1 MKKILYLVV
10 CLLGFITACLLIFF
24 PISPVNSNNADKQE
38 KIKTTEVKMEKN
50 LYKSKNN
57 TNVYP
62 KNTNEEMIENIQ
74 FKIRE
79 ILLKA
84 EMNELKTIENKR
96 EWFIEYKRIINK
108 YSKWFDPPETIYDVF
123 TDDEINLICKTVETE
138 CYMKDFISKCN
149 VASVIFNRIEM
160 EGYGDTITDIIC
172 CENQFAYG
180 RNNITEDTIL
190 AVEYAFCIED
200 TTNGC
205 VAFRSDIC
213 PTSWYGWRYAFT
225 DESGHHFYK

>member
-1 MKKILYLVV
+1 MKKILCLAV
-10 CLLGFITACLLIFF
+10 CLLSFLLIN
-24 PISPVNSNNADKQE
+24 PVNSNNTDRQE
-38 KIKTTEVKMEKN
+38 KIRTTEVKMEKAIC
-50 LYKSKNN
+50 
-57 TNVYP
+57 TNPRIIQMYIL
-62 KNTNEEMIENIQ
+62 KNTNEEMIGNIQ

-79 ILLKA
+79 ILLNA
-84 EMNELKTIENKR
+84 EMNELETIKNKR

-138 CYMKDFISKCN
+138 CYMTDFISKCN
-149 VASVIFNRIEM
+149 VASVIFNRM

-180 RNNITEDTIL
+180 RDNITEDTIL

-213 PTSWYGWRYAFT
+213 PASWYKWRYVFT

>member
-1 MKKILYLVV
+1 MKKFLCLTV
-10 CLLGFITACLLIFF
+10 CLLGFLLIN
-24 PISPVNSNNADKQE
+24 PVHPNNTDKQE
-38 KIKTTEVKMEKN
+38 KIRTTEVKIEKSN
-50 LYKSKNN
+50 LYKSKND
-57 TNVYP
+57 TNAYP
-62 KNTNEEMIENIQ
+62 ENTNEEMIENIQ

-79 ILLKA
+79 ILLNA
-84 EMNELKTIENKR
+84 EMNELKTIEDKR
-96 EWFIEYKRIINK
+96 EWFVEYKRIINK

-138 CYMKDFISKCN
+138 CYMADFISKCN

-160 EGYGDTITDIIC
+160 EGYGDTITNIIC
-172 CENQFAYG
+172 CENQFVYG
-180 RNNITEDTIL
+180 RDNITEDTIL

-205 VAFRSDIC
+205 VAFRSDVC
-213 PTSWYGWRYAFT
+213 PPSWYKWEYVFT